1 MMSYAQATIR
11 IWRSLSH
18 WSGIIG
24 ITIAV
29 CLIAIPYGYAQP
41 PAEESTA
48 SDPTLPGTLALPTA
62 LPDGRSLRAIG
73 FYQSQVAELVPKN
86 YQPVQIDELR
96 SAVDR
101 LTDLATDD
109 QTSRVK
115 DSVYWIRVEGDTL
128 VSDQSVLRIES
139 YREGILRRSLGR
151 VNLAIVR
158 TDSRSVLPE
167 TESLPHL
174 ESSPDGTLVAVFDG
188 KSQVNHTIKFQWRL
202 RGRVSGSGHEFSMRL
217 PPTPQTRIMISA
229 PADTLVTAV
238 NGVSRKLTSPPPD
251 AIELAPDRAWYEL
264 DAGGLETVRI
274 RTQKIDATV
283 EGSSTVVRQS
293 TVQYQAEPIGLSWT
307 CRMVIQPP
315 LNQPL
320 PRLVVR
326 GTTITSAKVNA
337 TNVSYSSETIGDRQQ
352 YLQLDVP
359 RGLIDADSLLVDVT
373 LTGFTTWDNRRGWC
387 ALPMPI
393 WVGEQVIYASATDN
407 LELTVSD
414 PIQIVDW
421 ELPEDWQEAAQ
432 TNTGEAATYF
442 RASGP
447 PIAISDAN
455 DNGESRATTSQ
466 PTWSRIRFNER
477 PAVAQADTLLRIEEI
492 NESLTAAARIAL
504 TVDTSRIEPLRLMIQ
519 PAWSVDS
526 VTFGHSGRL
535 IETGGL
541 TDSTRLIDLWPES
554 EDIDGNQLIIEVT
567 GNRSIRTTANAA
579 IPSTWFARINGI
591 RGGLIAALLQPTEFS
606 WSGQST
612 LERLSGPPQE
622 LDEDQ
627 IEFFAGT
634 DVQTLWFRPTI
645 GRIPKVELQTP
656 TVAFNTSSLFQVFRD
671 GNDIVETLLVEVE
684 SQSQSLKQLTID
696 TGPAAGRP
704 LMRWSISG
712 INESPTTSIAPS
724 DIEVGSADRDG
735 SYLIDVSDKVLRG
748 RRLIG
753 RRRYPIKQDLLLPLP
768 AVPGATSQ
776 QSEVQIG
783 PRIITR
789 RKSPSVQR
797 VPFGKLAIARF
808 ENQSPQP
815 FTVTEPSQIK
825 RLRYD
830 AVEQPSLTIA
840 ASLSEP
846 EVTVVWREQVSVIA
860 SSRGSDLIEAVY
872 RVTPAAE
879 FQIEYDPDLQLS
891 SIVRDG
897 VPVDLITLPQRPI
910 VLQAEGR
917 TETIRVRWT
926 RSQFQSS
933 WLRQCRIPQINAS
946 GTILRSE
953 HELIAAADTFAPAS
967 LWRGRT
973 RGPRLTTVKVQS
985 GTTVTLVRRNN
996 ALAFGWLVAFLLFAA
1011 SWRLANQSPLKIAVV
1026 MAVFTT
1032 LLCLWWPWRLAV
1044 IGWFIVPILT
1054 AAILATTQQWS
1065 NRESTKTESLDDGS
1079 TATQKNL
1086 PNSTADFS
1094 IGSIARLI
1102 FWIAFSG
1109 YILQASIGQES
1120 ELNRSESAMSD
1131 SETVNVL
1138 VPMNRDGA
1146 VYGNIVYIP
1155 KEIKT
1160 ELFPLATTQPT
1171 QTPHIQWA
1179 SYSLQLDSEINGSNP
1194 EAGCSLEVDYLLRIE
1209 PSELKSV
1216 PVRLPLP
1223 PTAVRRIERVDEAG
1237 GLIPFRT
1244 TTDGQL
1250 VATMPQGKTFHLRI
1264 TLQPAVS
1271 QAEQWTKLFV
1281 PIPPVAATRLTVES
1295 EQDLDAIRFGGTT
1308 GNLLRET
1315 DLRRWVDDLG
1325 PVNSLEIDFRS
1336 EATSATDSK
1345 PLQRRYWISANA
1357 SQVTIDCEVD
1367 PPTTLAAGEAFQ
1379 FVLRDSRLPTLIS
1392 TDWNLDRSEQY
1403 TPSRRL
1409 MTFTSLRDNPGPVRL
1424 FWKMP
1429 VQIKQS
1435 APPFAIKI
1443 PEVIAAALGENAP
1456 AWIAI
1461 HTDPWVRILSLQ
1473 NETIEALSV
1482 DHFLAAWSGYRG
1494 NIDRA
1499 IVSLADL
1506 PSPILVY
1513 QPPGKAAVSQ
1523 QQDICISQNRLE
1535 LHYSATVTPRDG
1547 ENQRYAIRYQRP
1559 LQLIMASVD
1568 GEPVTT
1574 KTIGSGQAIELPLGV
1589 FRGTEPIL
1597 IDLVAFQTI
1606 PESTRREFT
1615 PPTIELITGADQV
1628 SDCVCSLYRTPAVDI
1643 QVKTVNDS
1651 DPRLPPPE
1659 LTRDLLL
1666 KGWVPVARWTHNTT
1680 VGNDS
1685 DSPDPAISFESSPV
1699 DTRFDCS
1706 QLISINRFE
1715 NQWAMEVGIR
1725 FSPDQK
1731 PKTNSDTGPKRLPGF
1746 VDIEIP
1752 TAWCDNLTIEPSSL
1766 TYTQR
1771 PATDDTRQILRI
1783 RSNPQQTEDTMISL
1797 TGRLQSSETGRVSVP
1812 AVQVLGAGDRQIYVD
1827 VPNRL
1832 DDDPIQWRTSAVEAI
1847 ELPKRWSDQD
1857 ANRSTY
1863 LVASPSWSIDLAPL
1877 PRDESGAVVFNADA
1891 QVFLREQGPLLLCHW
1906 DFYPGNLEIMRVRL
1920 PKDTELVGA
1929 WSAGRAVIPSTFTN
1943 DDSTNAEYLD
1953 LPLSISGLSQPV
1965 EILLKLPMGTSRQ
1978 TAYLPELVDV
1988 TATKK
1993 WLVHYAPTTSG
2004 TVLSS
2009 KVRNLKQQRAISMA
2023 RGVVDAISAVGR
2035 VAQRPRDE
2043 VAAWLALWVKRYQMI
2058 SQSVGR
2064 TINLQGDL
2072 KPSKDS
2078 TETDSEPATTKQS
2091 RPIQQQWNTLDAE
2104 LASLLNRLLPSE
2116 STLPSTNPTEILT
2129 ASTGDEV
2136 IFGVGD
2142 FEGFEPQQIVAL
2154 SATNPPRPIQSIS
2167 DRDLG
2172 LRTVLINLLTLMI
2185 VGGLLACLRP
2195 LKNKFM
2201 PIVIHPAFWLGLL
2214 GIFGFAVA
2222 PTSVAGAL
2230 LLVAVTLPAFPTHH

>member
-1 MMSYAQATIR
+1 MMSYAHASIR
-11 IWRSLSH
+11 IWRSIFY
-18 WSGIIG
+18 WTRIVG

-29 CLIAIPYGYAQP
+29 CLIAIPCSYAQP

-48 SDPTLPGTLALPTA
+48 IDPTPPGTLALPTA

-86 YQPVQIDELR
+86 FQPVQIDELR
-96 SAVDR
+96 SAVNR

-115 DSVYWIRVEGDTL
+115 DSVYWIRVEGDAL
-128 VSDQSVLRIES
+128 VSDQSVLQIES

-188 KSQVNHTIKFQWRL
+188 KSQINHTIKFQWRL

-238 NGVSRKLTSPPPD
+238 NGVSRQLTSPPPD
-251 AIELAPDRAWYEL
+251 AIELAPDRTWYEL

-274 RTQKIDATV
+274 RTQKIDASV

-315 LNQPL
+315 LNRPL
-320 PRLVVR
+320 PKLVVR

-337 TNVSYSSETIGDRQQ
+337 TDVPYSSETIGDRQQ

-393 WVGEQVIYASATDN
+393 WIGDRVIYASATDN

-414 PIQIVDW
+414 PLQIVDW
-421 ELPEDWQEAAQ
+421 ELPEDWQEATQ
-432 TNTGEAATYF
+432 TITGEAATYF

-447 PIAISDAN
+447 PIAISDAS
-455 DNGESRATTSQ
+455 DDGESRVTTSQ
-466 PTWSRIRFNER
+466 PTWSRIRFNQR
-477 PAVAQADTLLRIEEI
+477 PAVAQADTLLRIEES

-504 TVDTSRIEPLRLMIQ
+504 KVDTSRIEPLRLMIQ

-627 IEFFAGT
+627 IEFFATT
-634 DVQTLWFRPTI
+634 DAQTLWFRPTI

-671 GNDIVETLLVEVE
+671 GNDIAETLLIEVE
-684 SQSQSLKQLTID
+684 SQSQALKQLTID

-704 LMRWSISG
+704 PMRWSISG

-735 SYLIDVSDKVLRG
+735 SYLIDVSDKALRG

-753 RRRYPIKQDLLLPLP
+753 RRRYPIKQDFLLPLP
-768 AVPGATSQ
+768 TVPGATSQ

-783 PRIITR
+783 PGIITK

-797 VPFGKLAIARF
+797 VPFGKLAISRL

-815 FTVTEPSQIK
+815 FTGTEPSQIK

-840 ASLSEP
+840 ASLSQP
-846 EVTVVWREQVSVIA
+846 EVTVVWREQVRVIA

-872 RVTPAAE
+872 RVTPAAD
-879 FQIEYDPDLQLS
+879 FKIEYDPDLQLS

-985 GTTVTLVRRNN
+985 GTAVTLVRRNN

-1011 SWRLANQSPLKIAVV
+1011 SWRLANQSPLKIAAV
-1026 MAVFTT
+1026 MVVFTT
-1032 LLCLWWPWRLAV
+1032 LLFLWWPWRLAV

-1065 NRESTKTESLDDGS
+1065 NRESTKTEPRDDGS

-1120 ELNRSESAMSD
+1120 ELNRSESATTD
-1131 SETVNVL
+1131 PGTVNVL
-1138 VPMNRDGA
+1138 VPMNRDGD

-1271 QAEQWTKLFV
+1271 QAEQWTKLFM

-1315 DLRRWVDDLG
+1315 DLRRWVNDLG

-1336 EATSATDSK
+1336 EATSAIDSK

-1424 FWKMP
+1424 FWKTP
-1429 VQIKQS
+1429 VQVKQS

-1473 NETIEALSV
+1473 NEKIEALSV

-1499 IVSLADL
+1499 IVALADL

-1513 QPPGKAAVSQ
+1513 QPPSKAAISQ
-1523 QQDICISQNRLE
+1523 QQEICISQNRLE
-1535 LHYSATVTPRDG
+1535 IHYSATVTPRDG
-1547 ENQRYAIRYQRP
+1547 ENQRYAVRYQRP

-1574 KTIGSGQAIELPLGV
+1574 KTIGSGQAVELPLGV
-1589 FRGTEPIL
+1589 FRGTKPIL
-1597 IDLVAFQTI
+1597 IDLVAFQSI
-1606 PESTRREFT
+1606 PEPARREFT
-1615 PPTIELITGADQV
+1615 PPTIELITGAEQV
-1628 SDCVCSLYRTPAVDI
+1628 S
-1643 QVKTVNDS
+1643 
-1651 DPRLPPPE
+1651 
-1659 LTRDLLL
+1659 
-1666 KGWVPVARWTHNTT
+1666 
-1680 VGNDS
+1680 
-1685 DSPDPAISFESSPV
+1685 
-1699 DTRFDCS
+1699 DCS

-1715 NQWAMEVGIR
+1715 SQWAMEVSIR

-1731 PKTNSDTGPKRLPGF
+1731 PKTNSDTGPKRLPDF

-1771 PATDDTRQILRI
+1771 PATDDTRQIVRI
-1783 RSNPQQTEDTMISL
+1783 RSNPQQTEDTIISL

-1812 AVQVLGAGDRQIYVD
+1812 AVQVLGAGNRQIYVD

-1857 ANRSTY
+1857 TNRSTY

-1929 WSAGRAVIPSTFTN
+1929 WSAGRAIIPSTSTN

-1965 EILLKLPMGTSRQ
+1965 EILLKLPIGTSRQ

-1988 TATKK
+1988 AATKK

-2009 KVRNLKQQRAISMA
+2009 KLRNLEQQRAISMA

-2064 TINLQGDL
+2064 TIDLQGNF
-2072 KPSKDS
+2072 KSSKDS
-2078 TETDSEPATTKQS
+2078 TETDSETATTQQS
-2091 RPIQQQWNTLDAE
+2091 RPIYQQWNNLDAE

-2129 ASTGDEV
+2129 ALTGDEV
-2136 IFGVGD
+2136 MFGVGD
-2142 FEGFEPQQIVAL
+2142 FEGFEPRQIVAL
-2154 SATNPPRPIQSIS
+2154 SATNPPRPIQLIS

-2185 VGGLLACLRP
+2185 VGGLLVCLRP
-2195 LKNKFM
+2195 LKNKLM

>member
-1 MMSYAQATIR
+1 MTGYAETWVR
-11 IWRSLSH
+11 TSRFLSH
-18 WSGIIG
+18 WRGLLA

-29 CLIAIPYGYAQP
+29 CLVEIPHCYAQP
-41 PAEESTA
+41 PVEEPTA
-48 SDPTLPGTLALPTA
+48 SDTTRPNTLALPAA

-73 FYQSQVAELVPKN
+73 FYQSQVAELIPKN

-128 VSDQSVLRIES
+128 VSDQSVLEIES

-151 VNLAIVR
+151 VNLAIIP
-158 TDSRSVLPE
+158 TDSRGVSPV
-167 TESLPHL
+167 TESLPRL

-188 KSQVNHTIKFQWRL
+188 KSQINHTIDFQWRL

-217 PPTPQTRIMISA
+217 PPTPQTRIVISA
-229 PADTLVTAV
+229 PLDTLVTAV
-238 NGVSRKLTSPPPD
+238 NGVSRRLTSPPPD
-251 AIELAPDRAWYEL
+251 VIELAPDRTWYEL
-264 DAGGLETVRI
+264 DAGGLENVRI
-274 RTQKIDATV
+274 RTQQLDASV
-283 EGSSTVVRQS
+283 EGTSTVVRQS

-320 PRLVVR
+320 PKLVVR

-337 TNVSYSSETIGDRQQ
+337 TDVSYSSETLGDRQQ

-359 RGLIDADSLLVDVT
+359 RGLISADSLLVDVT

-393 WVGEQVIYASATDN
+393 WVGKQVIYASATDN
-407 LELTVSD
+407 VELSVSD
-414 PIQIVDW
+414 PIQVVDW
-421 ELPEDWQEAAQ
+421 ELPEDWQEPTQ
-432 TNTGEAATYF
+432 TSTADAPTYF

-447 PIAISDAN
+447 PIAIS
-455 DNGESRATTSQ
+455 RATEADETSITTSQ
-466 PTWSRIRFNER
+466 PTWSRIRLNQR
-477 PAVAQADTLLRIEEI
+477 PAIAQADTLLRIEES
-492 NESLTAAARIAL
+492 NESLTAVARIAL
-504 TVDTSRIEPLRLMIQ
+504 TVDTNRIEPLRLLIQ

-541 TDSTRLIDLWPES
+541 SDSTRSIDLWPES
-554 EDIDGNQLIIEVT
+554 EDLDGDQLLIEVT
-567 GNRSIRTTANAA
+567 GNRSIRTTTNAA
-579 IPSTWFARINGI
+579 FPSTWFARINGI

-612 LERLSGPPQE
+612 LERLAGQPQD
-622 LDEDQ
+622 LDESQ
-627 IEFFAGT
+627 IQFFSGT
-634 DVQTLWFRPTI
+634 DTQTLWFRPTI
-645 GRIPKVELQTP
+645 GRTPRVELQTP
-656 TVAFNTSSLFQVFRD
+656 TVAFNTSTLFQVFRD
-671 GNDIVETLLVEVE
+671 GNDLVETVLIEVQ

-704 LMRWSISG
+704 PLRWSISG

-724 DIEVGSADRDG
+724 DIEIGNADRDG

-748 RRLIG
+748 RQLIG
-753 RRRYPIKQDLLLPLP
+753 RRRYPIEQDLLLPLP

-776 QSEVQIG
+776 QSEVQLG
-783 PRIITR
+783 PGIVTK

-808 ENQSPQP
+808 QNQSPQP
-815 FTVTEPSQIK
+815 FAVADPSQVE

-840 ASLSEP
+840 ASLSQP
-846 EVTVVWREQVSVIA
+846 DVTVVWREQVRVIA
-860 SSRGSDLIEAVY
+860 SSRGSDLVEAIY
-872 RVTPAAE
+872 RVTPAAD
-879 FQIEYDPDLQLS
+879 FQIDYDPELQLS
-891 SIVRDG
+891 SVVRDG
-897 VPVDLITLPQRPI
+897 APVDLITLPQRPI
-910 VLQAEGR
+910 VLQTKGR

-933 WLRQCRIPQINAS
+933 WLRRCRIPQINAS

-967 LWRGRT
+967 LWRGQT
-973 RGPRLTTVKVQS
+973 KNPRHTTVKVQS
-985 GTTVTLVRRNN
+985 GTSVTLVRRNI
-996 ALAFGWLVAFLLFAA
+996 ALAFGWLVAFLLFAV
-1011 SWRLANQSPLKIAVV
+1011 SWRIADQSPLQIAAL
-1026 MAVFTT
+1026 MTVFTT
-1032 LLCLWWPWRLAV
+1032 LLFLWWPWRLAV
-1044 IGWFIVPILT
+1044 IGWFVVPTLT

-1065 NRESTKTESLDDGS
+1065 NRDKTKTTSIDDGS

-1086 PNSTADFS
+1086 AESTADFS
-1094 IGSIARLI
+1094 LGSIAKLL
-1102 FWIAFSG
+1102 FWITCSG
-1109 YILQASIGQES
+1109 YVVQASIGQEP
-1120 ELNRSESAMSD
+1120 ELNRAENSIAGRG
-1131 SETVNVL
+1131 TVNVL
-1138 VPMNRDGA
+1138 VPMNREGS
-1146 VYGNIVYIP
+1146 VYGNIVYVP
-1155 KEIKT
+1155 KDLKE
-1160 ELFPLATTQPT
+1160 ELFPLATAQPT

-1179 SYSLQLDSEINGSNP
+1179 SYSLQLDSEISGSNP
-1194 EAGCSLEVDYLLRIE
+1194 EAGCSLEVDYLLRIA

-1223 PTAVRRIERVDEAG
+1223 PNSVRRIERVDEAG

-1244 TTDGQL
+1244 TSDGQL
-1250 VATMPQGKTFHLRI
+1250 VATLPQGNIFQLRI

-1271 QAEQWTKLFV
+1271 QAEQWTKLFL

-1295 EQDLDAIRFGGTT
+1295 EQDLDAIRFGGAT

-1325 PVNSLEIDFRS
+1325 PVDSLEIDFRS
-1336 EATSATDSK
+1336 ETTTATDSK
-1345 PLQRRYWISANA
+1345 PLQRRYWVTANA
-1357 SQVTIDCEVD
+1357 NQVTIDCEID
-1367 PPTTLAAGEAFQ
+1367 SPTTLAAGEAFQ
-1379 FVLRDSRLPTLIS
+1379 FILRDSRFPTLIS
-1392 TDWNLDRSEQY
+1392 TDWKLNRSEQY

-1424 FWKMP
+1424 LWKTP

-1435 APPFAIKI
+1435 APPLAIRI

-1461 HTDPWVRILSLQ
+1461 HTDPRVRILPLQ

-1482 DHFLAAWSGYRG
+1482 DHFLAAWSGYRS

-1499 IVSLADL
+1499 IIALTDL
-1506 PSPILVY
+1506 PSPILVR
-1513 QPPGKAAVSQ
+1513 QSPNKDAVSQ
-1523 QQDICISQNRLE
+1523 QQEICISQSRLE
-1535 LHYSATVTPRDG
+1535 LHYSAIVTPG
-1547 ENQRYAIRYQRP
+1547 SGKNQRYSIRYQPP

-1568 GEPVTT
+1568 GEPVTA
-1574 KTIGSGQAIELPLGV
+1574 KTFGGGQTGELPLGV
-1589 FRGTEPIL
+1589 FRGTEPISIEL
-1597 IDLVAFQTI
+1597 IAFQLL
-1606 PESTRREFT
+1606 PESTRRNFT
-1615 PPTIELITGADQV
+1615 PPTIELIAGAEEV
-1628 SDCVCSLYRTPAVDI
+1628 SECVCSLYRTPAVNI
-1643 QVKTVNDS
+1643 QVGPANDTN
-1651 DPRLPPPE
+1651 PRLPTPE
-1659 LTRDLLL
+1659 LTSDLLL
-1666 KGWVPVARWTHNTT
+1666 KGWVPVARWTRGTT
-1680 VGNDS
+1680 SGNDP
-1685 DSPDPAISFESSPV
+1685 DSVSPAIVFESSPV
-1699 DTRFDCS
+1699 DTRFGCS
-1706 QLISINRFE
+1706 QLISINRSQS
-1715 NQWAMEVGIR
+1715 QWTMEVGIR
-1725 FSPDQK
+1725 FSPDQR
-1731 PKTNSDTGPKRLPGF
+1731 PKSDSDIRPQRLPDF

-1771 PATDDTRQILRI
+1771 PATDETRQILRI
-1783 RSNPQQTEDTMISL
+1783 RNNPLQADDTMISI
-1797 TGRLQSSETGRVSVP
+1797 TGRLKSSETGRVSVP
-1812 AVQVLGAGDRQIYVD
+1812 AVQVLGAGNRRIYID

-1906 DFYPGNLEIMRVRL
+1906 DFYPGNLESMRVRL

-1929 WSAGRAVIPSTFTN
+1929 WSAGRAVIPSAYTN
-1943 DDSTNAEYLD
+1943 SDLANAEYLD

-1965 EILLKLPMGTSRQ
+1965 EILLKLPNTTSRL
-1978 TAYLPELVDV
+1978 TSYLPELADV
-1988 TATKK
+1988 MATKK
-1993 WLVHYAPTTSG
+1993 WLVHYAPATNG
-2004 TVLSS
+2004 AVLSL
-2009 KVRNLKQQRAISMA
+2009 KVRNLEQQRAISMA
-2023 RGVVDAISAVGR
+2023 RGVVDAVSAVGR

-2064 TINLQGDL
+2064 TVDLQGDL
-2072 KPSKDS
+2072 ERLRES
-2078 TETDSEPATTKQS
+2078 TEKDTETATMQQS
-2091 RPIQQQWNTLDAE
+2091 RSIHQQWNALDTE
-2104 LASLLNRLLPSE
+2104 LAGLLNRFLPSE

-2129 ASTGDEV
+2129 ASSGNEV
-2136 IFGVGD
+2136 MFGVGD

-2167 DRDLG
+2167 DSDLG
-2172 LRTVLINLLTLMI
+2172 LRTAIINLLTLAI
-2185 VGGLLACLRP
+2185 VGGFLVCLRP
-2195 LKNKFM
+2195 LKDKLL
-2201 PIVIHPAFWLGLL
+2201 PIFIHPAFWLGLL

-2222 PTSVAGAL
+2222 PTAVAGAL
-2230 LLVAVTLPAFPTHH
+2230 LLVAVTLPAFPSHH